1 MTLTAEVGVKAAT
14 NGIVT
19 EIATGI
25 DGMGLRCGMTMMM
38 MPIEA
43 TAPEAVPVSSCA
55 AAIRSFA

>member
-25 DGMGLRCGMTMMM
+25 DGMGLRCVMTMMM
-38 MPIEA
+38 TIEA